1 MRLFSWLIF
10 LCLFIALPAAV
21 SAQQKPNEPAAAS
34 DDGNAPDEDELS
46 DPLNPAKAPPRI
58 YLGPVAGYNRS
69 MHSGG
74 FPSIS
79 GEASCPQFE
88 TGTENGYYFGL
99 TAEYLLGD
107 PKNSNSSVFVR
118 LTYDYMPAFFTV
130 PGDRYPSNI
139 NGNVVYSE
147 IEHTTRIKY
156 PLLNFEAM
164 YKFNIPG
171 LKGLGITAGPQIGF
185 VIGGNQ
191 EQRFALKFDPT
202 NPVQFSNTDLKNIPQ
217 PVAGYQ
223 PQFADET
230 RTSIIL
236 YSGDIIGKES
246 IRFALVGG
254 VQYEILLGKFYLVP
268 HILYNFGIT
277 KINSRGDNWTVS
289 ALQIGLDL
297 RRAF

>member
-1 MRLFSWLIF
+1 MRYFTWLLFLLSVASFPLV
-10 LCLFIALPAAV
+10 V
-21 SAQQKPNEPAAAS
+21 SAQT
-34 DDGNAPDEDELS
+34 DDEELS
-46 DPLNPAKAPPRI
+46 NPLEPKKAPPRI

-69 MHSGG
+69 LHSGG

-79 GEASCPQFE
+79 GEASCPKFE
-88 TGTENGYYFGL
+88 SGTENGYYFGL

-118 LTYDYMPAFFTV
+118 LTYDYMPAFFNV
-130 PGDRYPSNI
+130 PGDNYPSNI
-139 NGNVVYSE
+139 NGTVVNSE

-171 LKGLGITAGPQIGF
+171 TGFGITAGPQIGF
-185 VIGGNQ
+185 VMGGEQ
-191 EQRFALKFDPT
+191 EQRFTLKFNPEK
-202 NPVQFSNTDLKNIPQ
+202 PVQFSNDDLNKVKP
-217 PVAGYQ
+217 PVPGFT
-223 PQFADET
+223 PEFVDET
-230 RTSIIL
+230 RTSITL
-236 YSGDIIGKES
+236 YRGDIIGKES

-268 HILYNFGIT
+268 HVLYNFGIT
-277 KINSRGDNWTVS
+277 KINNIDNWTVS
-289 ALQIGLDL
+289 ALQIGVDL